1 MSEWPVMFSPH
12 FFLDIR
18 DVTQTPKIMSSRV
31 RVLLLSSFGSEL
43 LLEKMGSDGRG
54 NGDDFVGVNGNGSED
69 PNNKLIRRLSVGQR
83 KMATLPTSS
92 VLHYL
97 ANTDVDHDD
106 ASSSDE
112 WPILQCQNIFM
123 LPGVPPYFEKKMKQ
137 LAAFLPVASAT
148 IAGELSR
155 DEAIG
160 LSLDRSAHAVGQ
172 PSAASPPP
180 RSETFRIVLALKE
193 DTIVSA
199 LNAAVAAHPHVT
211 FGSYPI
217 VRTSNEDAYR
227 TIITLEGRFRDSYD
241 KHQSSFF
248 SKAEMDR
255 NVGMA
260 LEDLKSCLP
269 QDGILCIDTLDDLRI
284 K

>member
-1 MSEWPVMFSPH
+1 
-12 FFLDIR
+12 
-18 DVTQTPKIMSSRV
+18 MSSRV

-54 NGDDFVGVNGNGSED
+54 NGDDLVGVNGNGSED
-69 PNNKLIRRLSVGQR
+69 PNDKLIRRLSVGQR

-97 ANTDVDHDD
+97 ANKDVDHDD
-106 ASSSDE
+106 ASTSDE

-137 LAAFLPVASAT
+137 LAAFL
-148 IAGELSR
+148 R

-172 PSAASPPP
+172 HSAASPPP
-180 RSETFRIVLALKE
+180 RSDTFRIVLALHE

-241 KHQSSFF
+241 KHHSSFF

-260 LEDLKSCLP
+260 LEDLKSSLP

>member
-1 MSEWPVMFSPH
+1 
-12 FFLDIR
+12 
-18 DVTQTPKIMSSRV
+18 MSSRV

-54 NGDDFVGVNGNGSED
+54 NGDDLVGVNGNGSED
-69 PNNKLIRRLSVGQR
+69 PNDKLIRRLSVGQR

-97 ANTDVDHDD
+97 ANKDVDHDD
-106 ASSSDE
+106 ASTSDE

-148 IAGELSR
+148 IAGEYSR

-172 PSAASPPP
+172 QSAASPPP
-180 RSETFRIVLALKE
+180 RSDTFRIVLALHE

-260 LEDLKSCLP
+260 LEDLKSSLP